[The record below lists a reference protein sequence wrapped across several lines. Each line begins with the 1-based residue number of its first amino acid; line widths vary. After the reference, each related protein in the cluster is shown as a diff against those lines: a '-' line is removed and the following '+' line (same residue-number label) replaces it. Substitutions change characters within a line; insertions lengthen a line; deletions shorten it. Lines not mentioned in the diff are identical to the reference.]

1 MKQLSPGSDLV
12 DPKILRG
19 PSIGHN
25 VLPDIPNIEC
35 PIFKLK
41 MKLRLSSK
49 KTIRWLYSIAV
60 AASCTGD
67 QYNGALI
74 LISPH

>member
-1 MKQLSPGSDLV
+1 MGSLAGAAHLLKHNTDDLRSV
-12 DPKILRG
+12 QCELK
-19 PSIGHN
+19 SH
-25 VLPDIPNIEC
+25 VE
-35 PIFKLK
+35 FKC
-41 MKLRLSSK
+41 
-49 KTIRWLYSIAV
+49 IRWLYSIAV